1 MPLSFDPGDRAFV
14 LWGDDLERTHA
25 LDPARTARAKRTDVI
40 VPAGRRVTV
49 DALAIDAVA
58 ALAPLASMTAA
69 EVRDAAPSI
78 GAWSLASKL
87 ALDLVV
93 RERIV
98 PRIEGDEVRW
108 AAALGA
114 AEDEAHVR
122 TLARALPPSAHAVA
136 AGKSEVW
143 TPDAVVRAYLDAVA
157 DALARRVSVATPAA
171 TRGAKWEARFVRAAS
186 GGDPRFETGAFEE
199 RTVIEELARW
209 VEPAL
214 GARDRPR
221 VCFRLD
227 LPEAEGVD
235 TFSIRFLL
243 QSPEDPS
250 LLVTAD
256 DLWAGK
262 AKKLACL
269 GEGFAKA
276 EDALLG
282 GLALAARRF
291 PPIASALGEPRPE
304 GVPLDAAGAWSF
316 LSDAAPALSEAGFG
330 VIVPGA
336 LTSRGQR
343 RLRLQLRIDGG
354 APRTQVAGRVEGA
367 ASLALEQLVDFQ
379 WRAAIG
385 DETLDAR
392 ELRALARQKAP
403 LVRFRGAWVAVD
415 PRELAEIEKRL
426 AAGGGRMKASD
437 ALRIALAGETDAGA
451 VGIGA
456 SVVAAGAFAQ
466 RLERARM
473 AQTAE
478 VAIPAGLKATLR
490 PYQARGLSW
499 LVTMA
504 SLGLGGCLAD
514 DMGLGKTLQV
524 IAFLLARRA
533 HAPSLVV
540 APTSVLGNWER
551 EIARFAPDLEVVRHY
566 GPSRAK
572 EPAALAA
579 HKGAVILTSYG
590 LLRRDTKA
598 LSGVEWSA
606 VVLDEAQ
613 NIKNAAS
620 AGARAARS
628 LSSGQRFAL
637 TGTPI
642 ENRLAELWSI
652 LEFGNPGL
660 LGPLE
665 RFRTEIAV
673 PVEKWGNH
681 EAAEKLRRITA
692 PFLLRRVKT
701 DPNVIRDLPAKNEM
715 KVVCTLT
722 REQATLYQAA
732 VDEEMRRIASSE
744 GIERRGRVLALLTA
758 LKQICNHPAQY
769 LGEAG
774 PLPRRSGKLSRVA
787 EMLEEALSAGD
798 KALVFTQFR
807 EMGDRLVTYLGER
820 LGVEVLFLH
829 GGTPQRA
836 RDAMVRRFQEEPR
849 RAPIFVLSVK
859 AGGTG
864 LNLTAANHVFHY
876 DRWWNP
882 AVEDQATDRAY
893 RIGQRRA
900 VQVHKLVCAGTVE
913 EKVDALLEKKR
924 DLASRVVGAGEGWIT
939 EMDDA
944 ALRDLVSLSRGA
956 AAIADEEAPQ

>member
-1 MPLSFDPGDRAFV
+1 M
-14 LWGDDLERTHA
+14 LWDDDLERSPA
-25 LDPARTARAKRTDVI
+25 LDLAQRARPTRADVI
-40 VPAGRRVTV
+40 VAAGRRVTV
-49 DALAIDAVA
+49 DALAIDAMD
-58 ALAPLASMTAA
+58 ALAPLASLSSAG
-69 EVRDAAPSI
+69 VREAPPSI
-78 GAWSLASKL
+78 GAWSLAAKL
-87 ALDLVV
+87 ALDLVA

-98 PRIEGDEVRW
+98 PRIEGHEVRW

-114 AEDEAHVR
+114 AGDEANVR
-122 TLARALPPSAHAVA
+122 ALARALPPSAHALA
-136 AGKSEVW
+136 AERTEVW
-143 TPDAVVRAYLDAVA
+143 TPDALVRAYLDATA
-157 DALARRVSVATPAA
+157 DALVRRARVRAVAAPK
-171 TRGAKWEARFVRAAS
+171 GSGWEARFVRAAA
-186 GGDPRFETGAFEE
+186 DDDARFEAVAFEE
-199 RTVIEELARW
+199 RTVVAEIARW
-209 VEPAL
+209 AEPAL

-221 VCFRLD
+221 VCFRLE
-227 LPEAEGVD
+227 LPEANGGE
-235 TFSIRFLL
+235 TFVVRFLL

-256 DLWAGK
+256 ELWAG
-262 AKKLACL
+262 ARKLARL
-269 GEGFAKA
+269 GPGFGEA
-276 EDALLG
+276 EEALLG
-282 GLALAARRF
+282 GLALARRRF
-291 PPIASALGEPRPE
+291 PAIAGALDEPRPSS
-304 GVPLDAAGAWSF
+304 VPLDVTGAWSF
-316 LSDAAPALSEAGFG
+316 ISEAAPALSEAGFG

-343 RLRLQLRIDGG
+343 RLRLQLRLDGG
-354 APRTQVAGRVEGA
+354 PSPTQVAGKVEGA
-367 ASLALEQLVDFQ
+367 AALGMEQLVEFQ

-426 AAGGGRMKASD
+426 AAGGGRMRASD
-437 ALRIALAGETDAGA
+437 AIRIALAGETDRGA
-451 VGIGA
+451 IGIEA
-456 SVVAAGAFAQ
+456 SVVAGGAFAD
-466 RLERARM
+466 RLERAR
-473 AQTAE
+473 AAAATE
-478 VAIPAGLKATLR
+478 VPIPGGLQATLR

-499 LVTMA
+499 LVTMGA
-504 SLGLGGCLAD
+504 LGLGGCLAD

-524 IAFLLARRA
+524 IAFLLTRRGA
-533 HAPSLVV
+533 VRGPSLVV

-551 EIARFAPDLEVVRHY
+551 EIARFAPALDVVRHY

-572 EPAALAA
+572 DPAALAA
-579 HKGAVILTSYG
+579 REGAIVVTSYG
-590 LLRRDTKA
+590 LLRRDVKVLA
-598 LSGVEWSA
+598 QIDWSA

-620 AGARAARS
+620 AGARAARA
-628 LSSGQRFAL
+628 LPAAHRFAL

-652 LEFGNPGL
+652 LEFANPGL

-665 RFRTEIAV
+665 RFRTEFAV

-681 EAAEKLRRITA
+681 EAAEKLRRVTA

-701 DPNVIRDLPAKNEM
+701 DPNVIRDLPPKNEM

-732 VDEEMRRIASSE
+732 VDEELRRIASAE

-774 PLPRRSGKLSRVA
+774 PLARRSGKLARA
-787 EMLEEALSAGD
+787 GEMLEEALSAGD

-807 EMGDRLVTYLGER
+807 EMGDRLVACLRER

-829 GGTPQRA
+829 GGTSQRA
-836 RDAMVRRFQEEPR
+836 REAMVKRFQEDPR
-849 RAPIFVLSVK
+849 RARVFVLSVK

-893 RIGQRRA
+893 RIGQKRA

-924 DLASRVVGAGEGWIT
+924 DLASRIVGRGESWIT
-939 EMDDA
+939 ELDDTS
-944 ALRDLVSLSRGA
+944 LRDLVSLSRGA
-956 AAIADEEAPQ
+956 AAIADEEAPR